1 MSILRELVRMSVRPI
16 RKMASRM
23 GIDIQQ
29 SHGISHQIIKLRSI
43 TDSETRLSATEKLVR
58 NHPLH
63 PMAHL
68 ELAECYHIISDERQ
82 FKQMDRYAQ
91 VRKEW
96 FLNTGLEELNVEFI
110 GPGMVIGSVGN
121 HFQIENI
128 IKAKKYGL
136 RPSKKLFLLL
146 NENEKLRN
154 PALFEYFEPELFV
167 IREKETIQS
176 LKMLEAM
183 LTIPLGLCLPMNDG
197 CPFLDIA
204 ANQIEKEREKL
215 GVTDSFFLISDH
227 HRELGLQALKK
238 LGLPDDA
245 WYVTLHVRE
254 PGYRGETHKNSGEK
268 WRNANP
274 LDYIKSIEAVT
285 KAGGWVFRMGD
296 PSMTPLPK
304 MSQVIDYANNEIR
317 SDWMDVF
324 LGATCRFLIGT
335 GSGYFHIPSFFGVPC
350 IMTNF
355 PGFAPYYG
363 MKSHDMF
370 LPRWLKSFKTKKLV
384 TFEDYMSPPTS
395 MLWTMKSF
403 RDAGLE
409 WVENTSEELE
419 ATTKEM
425 LDQTSIRQS
434 LKTRDDDLQSQ
445 FKVLADKCGQKYGSH
460 QVKSF
465 TRISQNFLEK
475 HADLLRA

>member
-1 MSILRELVRMSVRPI
+1 MLRELMRMSARPI
-16 RKMASRM
+16 KNLAGRM
-23 GIDIQQ
+23 GIDIQEV
-29 SHGISHQIIKLRSI
+29 HGLSHQIRKLQSI
-43 TDSETRLSATEKLVR
+43 TDLETKLSATEKLVR

-68 ELAECYHIISDERQ
+68 ELANCYHMISDERE

-96 FLNTGLEELNVEFI
+96 LLNTGLEELNIEFI
-110 GPGMVIGSVGN
+110 FPGMVIGAVGN
-121 HFQIENI
+121 HFQIENV
-128 IKAKKYGL
+128 IKANRYGL
-136 RPSKKLFLLL
+136 RSSKKLFLLL
-146 NENEKLRN
+146 NENVKLRN
-154 PALFEYFEPELFV
+154 PALFEYFEPELFL
-167 IREKETIQS
+167 IREKETIQA
-176 LKMLEAM
+176 LKILEAM
-183 LTIPLGLCLPMNDG
+183 LTIPLGFFIPLNDG

-204 ANQIEKEREKL
+204 ANQVEKEREKL
-215 GVTDSFFLISDH
+215 GIKDPFLLLSDH
-227 HRELGLQALKK
+227 HREMGLQALKK
-238 LGLPDDA
+238 LGLPEDA

-254 PGYRGETHKNSGEK
+254 PGYRGETHKDSREK
-268 WRNANP
+268 WRNSNP

-317 SDWMDVF
+317 CDWMDVF

-335 GSGYFHIPSFFGVPC
+335 GSGYFHIPAFFGVPC

-363 MKSHDMF
+363 MKSHDLY

-395 MLWTMKSF
+395 MLWRMKSF
-403 RDAGLE
+403 KDKGLY
-409 WVENTSEELE
+409 WLENTPEELE
-419 ATTKEM
+419 AVTQEM
-425 LDQTSIRQS
+425 LERTIGATPLDIPE
-434 LKTRDDDLQSQ
+434 DDLQRR
-445 FKVLADKCGQKYGSH
+445 FKDAAAACGLKHGGH
-460 QVKSF
+460 PVKAF
-465 TRISQNFLEK
+465 APISRDFLSRNL
-475 HADLLRA
+475 DLL